1 MLADFLEVEPR
12 YERVVEDFLRDELNY
27 VVVKSWDA
35 ADDVVTFSHPYGTAI
50 DFRDGVGVVRLSSTP
65 SDH

>member
-1 MLADFLEVEPR
+1 MRPRTAPAGSWRSVLRRPQRGWPMLASPDLAKKIV
-12 YERVVEDFLRDELNY
+12 
-27 VVVKSWDA
+27 
-35 ADDVVTFSHPYGTAI
+35 DDVVTFSHPYGTAI